1 MIDIDKKADIDSPR
15 PISNGVDEIS
25 YDDFAKLDIRIGTVT
40 AAELVP
46 ETDKLIKCTV
56 DFGQELG
63 TRTIVSGIAQ
73 WKKPEELVGRQFPY
87 IVNLAPRVLRGIESQ
102 GMLLAASPVRGDAS
116 NGASDERTVVL
127 IVPETDVPPGTKL
140 K

>member
-1 MIDIDKKADIDSPR
+1 MP
-15 PISNGVDEIS
+15 EIT
-25 YDDFAKLDIRIGTVT
+25 YEDFAKLDIRIGTVV

-56 DFGQELG
+56 EFGEEVGQ
-63 TRTIVSGIAQ
+63 RTIVSGIAQ

-87 IVNLAPRVLRGIESQ
+87 IVNLAPRMLRGVESQ
-102 GMLLAASPVRGDAS
+102 GMLLAASDEGGVALLAP
-116 NGASDERTVVL
+116 ERTLPV
-127 IVPETDVPPGTKL
+127 GTRL